1 MDKETVEGNWEE
13 LKGRIQ
19 KRWGKITDDDL
30 DVIQGDTK
38 ILAGKLQEKYGMSKE
53 AAEKSI
59 EHIL

>member
-1 MDKETVEGNWEE
+1 MDKEKVEGNWEE

-19 KRWGKITDDDL
+19 SRWGKITDDDL

-38 ILAGKLQEKYGMSKE
+38 ILVGKLMEKYGMSQE
-53 AAEKSI
+53 AAEKSV

>member
-19 KRWGKITDDDL
+19 QRWGKITDDDL
-30 DVIQGDTK
+30 AVIQGDTK
-38 ILAGKLQEKYGMSKE
+38 ILVGKLQEKYGMSQE
-53 AAEKSI
+53 AAEKSV